1 MDLLLP
7 SGPRLSNCRDRLLRF
22 FPIEYAYY
30 DAIPTNDPNRI
41 EPLDVLVTVAMNSR
55 VDTGEKVQKVHR
67 GMAAACDPILP
78 SIPVDADILIFDP
91 DLDVGES
98 LLSAAISVPGVL
110 SAVAT
115 KVLHRKRR
123 NYIPMLDSVVV
134 LFYLDALGLKST
146 QGKLQDKTKAAHA
159 TMPAWRAFRED
170 LRANMRE
177 VRALSDELQN
187 DGYVV
192 TPVRILEVLIWMEA
206 EARGY
211 YREAE
216 AQGLSA
222 NPRGTEASGP
232 ITPTFSAP
240 AKR

>member
-1 MDLLLP
+1 MNLQLP
-7 SGPRLSNCRDRLLRF
+7 SGPSLSNCRDRLLRF
-22 FPIEYAYY
+22 FPNEYAYY

-41 EPLDVLVTVAMNSR
+41 EPLDILVTVPMNSR

-67 GMAAACDPILP
+67 GMAAACDPLLP
-78 SIPVDADILIFDP
+78 RIPVDADILIFDP
-91 DLDVGES
+91 DLEVGES

-134 LFYLDALGLKST
+134 LFYLDALHLKST
-146 QGKLQDKTKAAHA
+146 QGRLQDKTKAAQA

-170 LRANMRE
+170 LRANLTE
-177 VRALSDELQN
+177 IKALRDDLVKG
-187 DGYVV
+187 GYVV

-206 EARGY
+206 ESRGY
-211 YREAE
+211 YREAK
-216 AQGLSA
+216 AQGLPT
-222 NPRGTEASGP
+222 NPRLGSVGSSP
-232 ITPTFSAP
+232 KKNS
-240 AKR
+240 

>member
-1 MDLLLP
+1 
-7 SGPRLSNCRDRLLRF
+7 LRF
-22 FPIEYAYY
+22 FPNEYAYY
-30 DAIPTNDPNRI
+30 DGIPTNDPNRL
-41 EPLDVLVTVAMNSR
+41 EPLDVLVTVSMNSR

-67 GMAAACDPILP
+67 GMAAACDPLLAR
-78 SIPVDADILIFDP
+78 IPVDADILTFDP
-91 DLDVGES
+91 DLEIGES

-134 LFYLDALGLKST
+134 LFYLDALHLQST
-146 QGKLQDKTKAAHA
+146 QGRLQDKTRAAQA

-170 LRANMRE
+170 LRANLTDIS
-177 VRALSDELQN
+177 ALGDELALA
-187 DGYVV
+187 GYPV
-192 TPVRILEVLIWMEA
+192 TPVRTLEVLIWMEA

-216 AQGLSA
+216 AQGLAA
-222 NPRGTEASGP
+222 NPLIST
-232 ITPTFSAP
+232 
-240 AKR
+240 